1 MILVI
6 EMINRQSRQE
16 DLTKVFDRTWN
27 ANHNDVAK
35 RGREKERKFMNKMFN
50 IKEDNTPQNKIL
62 TPGERAVNLQN
73 NINSTASFQKQTQI
87 NNIIKKWK

>member
-1 MILVI
+1 
-6 EMINRQSRQE
+6 MINRQGRQE

-35 RGREKERKFMNKMFN
+35 RGREKERNFMNRMFN
-50 IKEDNTPQNKIL
+50 VKDSGSNNSQSKVL
-62 TPGERAVNLQN
+62 TPGERANSLQK

-87 NNIIKKWK
+87 SNLIKKWK